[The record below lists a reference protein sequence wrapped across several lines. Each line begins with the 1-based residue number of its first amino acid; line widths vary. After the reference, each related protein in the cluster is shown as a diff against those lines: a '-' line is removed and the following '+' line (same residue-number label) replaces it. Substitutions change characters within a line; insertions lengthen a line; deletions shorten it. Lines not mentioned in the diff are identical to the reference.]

1 VAASKSDLAS
11 AWDVPPPGAIA
22 VSSLTDEGIGDLRE
36 AMLRAGGIEVPRD
49 RAPIANI
56 RHVALLEQ
64 ARAAIVRATG
74 GAAAKVPE
82 ELLLADL
89 HEARSRFDDIT
100 GARPQD
106 EVLRTIFERFCIG
119 K

>member
-1 VAASKSDLAS
+1 
-11 AWDVPPPGAIA
+11 
-22 VSSLTDEGIGDLRE
+22 VSSLTDEGIGDLR
-36 AMLRAGGIEVPRD
+36 AALLRAGGIEVPRD

-64 ARAAIVRATG
+64 ARAAIARAAAA
-74 GAAAKVPE
+74 AAAKAPE

-89 HEARSRFDDIT
+89 HEARGRFDEIT